1 MTGAAREQWSGRLG
15 FILATIGSA
24 VGLGSIWKFPY
35 EVGTNGGS
43 AFVLFYLLG
52 LALIVAPLML
62 AEFVIGRRGKSDAW
76 TSIRNVARAYGA
88 SRLWALIGLLGIAVA
103 FLILSYYA
111 VIGGW
116 ALAYAVDSV
125 AGMAPAGGADAVRQ
139 RFDTLMASPLR
150 MGAYHAAFMLLTVV
164 IVARG
169 IAGGIEQA
177 CKVLMPLLVLLIVL
191 LAIYAV
197 LGGGLAETLQFL
209 FAFDPSVLTARAALE
224 AVGLGFFSMSVGM
237 AVMVTYAAY
246 ADAELDLRT
255 AAVATIVG
263 DTAISFV
270 AGFAIFPIVFA
281 NDLDPS
287 SGPGLMF
294 VTLPLGFAAMPF
306 GAVAGAAFF
315 VLLVVTALASAI
327 SLLEMPV
334 ALLRHRLGWSQARAA
349 VVCGLICWL
358 GGLATVLSFNHWA
371 EWHPLGFLPGL
382 ASATVFDLLDQLTS
396 NLMLPL
402 GGLAL
407 AVFTGWALPARL
419 LGEELRAGP
428 GATAVLR
435 FLLRFVVPAG
445 IAGTALAPLVL

>member
-1 MTGAAREQWSGRLG
+1 MTGAEQWSGRLG
-15 FILATIGSA
+15 FILATVGSA

-52 LALIVAPLML
+52 LLLIVAPLML
-62 AEFVIGRRGKSDAW
+62 AEFVIGRRGRSDAR
-76 TSIRNVARAYGA
+76 TSIRDVARAYGA
-88 SRLWALIGLLGIAVA
+88 SPRWAMIGMLGVAVA

-116 ALAYAVDSV
+116 ALAYAAESI
-125 AGMAPAGGADAVRQ
+125 AGVSSTEADAVRQ
-139 RFDTLMASPLR
+139 RFDALLASPLR
-150 MGAYHAAFMLLTVV
+150 MGAYHAGFMLLTVL

-177 CKVLMPLLVLLIVL
+177 CRVLMPVLVLLIIL

-197 LGGGLAETLQFL
+197 LGGGLEETLHFL
-209 FAFDPSVLTARAALE
+209 FAFDPSTLTVRAALE

-237 AVMVTYAAY
+237 AVMITYAAHAG
-246 ADAELDLRT
+246 ADIDLKT
-255 AAVATIVG
+255 AAVATIAG
-263 DTAISFV
+263 DTAISFL

-281 NDLDPS
+281 NNLDPS

-294 VTLPLGFAAMPF
+294 VTLPLGFSAMPF

-349 VVCGLICWL
+349 VICGLICWL
-358 GGLATVLSFNHWA
+358 GGLATVLSFNRWA
-371 EWHPLGFLPGL
+371 EWHPLGFVPGL
-382 ASATVFDLLDQLTS
+382 GSATIFDLLDQLTS

-402 GGLAL
+402 GGFAL

-419 LGEELRAGP
+419 LGEELQAGP
-428 GATAVLR
+428 GTTAVLR
-435 FLLRFVVPAG
+435 FLLRYVVPVG
-445 IAGTALAPLVL
+445 IAGTALAALVL